1 MSGTTQT
8 IDVLITVDAD
18 YLLSKPQDVAGSI
31 AMVTR
36 RDAIDSQ
43 ASNDRGERDGG
54 AELWIDANP
63 GDNIR
68 WRATTLSRNFDRI
81 ALITRVVQGDPHQ
94 GGNYPGSMSTP
105 ISYNVPNIPVPYL
118 DKSAAHGISKTDV
131 TYTFWQA
138 VAEAPGKLWYKVG
151 FVLLDRNL
159 NQIGPEYIWDP
170 YITVR

>member
-18 YLLSKPQDVAGSI
+18 YLQSHPSDVHGAISMI
-31 AMVTR
+31 SR
-36 RDAIDSQ
+36 RDVVDAHASGDS
-43 ASNDRGERDGG
+43 ADGG
-54 AELWIDANP
+54 AELWIDANS

-81 ALITRVVQGDPHQ
+81 ALITKVTQGDPHQ

-105 ISYNVPNIPVPYL
+105 LSYNIPNIPVPYL
-118 DKSAAHGISKTDV
+118 DSGAAHGISKTDV

-138 VAEAPGKLWYKVG
+138 VAEAPGKLWYKVT

-159 NQIGPEYIWDP
+159 NQIGPAYTWDP
-170 YITVR
+170 YITVN